1 MLTRIQIWTQARQF
15 VRDFTG
21 KAETECDAKI
31 ALLESLGELFAAN
44 SWRHVRAV
52 IPRVR
57 RGEQPPPDYR

>member
-1 MLTRIQIWTQARQF
+1 
-15 VRDFTG
+15 VRDFTD